1 MTRNRKR
8 IAMLIVVVG
17 SGLIGERV
25 YSLAAGDVDDAVKV
39 VVPKR
44 ATRSADVD
52 REAEGAS
59 TTPIDLRL
67 DRLDERQKVLS
78 DAAPVGQSTVSQHGL
93 FDAMPGQA
101 VVAKAV
107 LPPPPPPAPPPPK
120 PVPPP
125 FGYAYMGGLTEDGV
139 RTAFFTQGE
148 KVIAVKAGDTVDAAF
163 RIDTMTEKQMT
174 LTYLPLN
181 ETIVLALGTRP

>member
-25 YSLAAGDVDDAVKV
+25 YSLAAGDVEDAVKV

-44 ATRSADVD
+44 TQRSA
-52 REAEGAS
+52 EAGNDAESVS
-59 TTPIDLRL
+59 TTPVDLRL
-67 DRLDERQKVLS
+67 DRLDDRQKAFTE
-78 DAAPVGQSTVSQHGL
+78 AAAGGPSSGPQRGL
-93 FDAMPGQA
+93 FDAVPGQA

>member
-1 MTRNRKR
+1 MNRTRKR
-8 IAMLIVVVG
+8 IAMLIVLVG
-17 SGLIGERV
+17 TALIGERV
-25 YSLAAGDVDDAVKV
+25 YSLAEADIDDADKV

-44 ATRSADVD
+44 VQR
-52 REAEGAS
+52 GAS
-59 TTPIDLRL
+59 TDSEAESASAPPAGLRL
-67 DRLDERQKVLS
+67 DRLEARQTSLA
-78 DAAPVGQSTVSQHGL
+78 DAAAEKRADAERPSL
-93 FDAMPGQA
+93 FDAVAWQA
-101 VVAKAV
+101 PVAKA
-107 LPPPPPPAPPPPK
+107 PPPPPPPK

-148 KVIAVKAGDTVDAAF
+148 RIIAVKAGDTVDAAF

-181 ETIVLALGTRP
+181 ETVVLALGGRP